1 MSKTQVAIMMGSQSD
16 LPTMEEAA
24 NVLKDFGV
32 SYEIKVLS
40 AHRTP
45 KETSEY
51 AEQLQAK
58 GFQTVIC
65 GAGVSAA
72 LSGVVSAHTDIPVIG
87 VPINSS
93 PLNGMDALLST
104 VQMPPGV
111 PVAAMA
117 IGKPGAKNAGLFALR
132 IIALHDKGIAKKLAQ
147 FKNEQRRK
155 ILDTKL
161 TADRLPPGGGDKRD

>member
-1 MSKTQVAIMMGSQSD
+1 MKNVQVAIMMGSQSD
-16 LPTMEEAA
+16 LPIMEEAA

-58 GFQTVIC
+58 GFQAVIC

-117 IGKPGAKNAGLFALR
+117 IGKSGAKNAGLFALR

-161 TADRLPPGGGDKRD
+161 TDKRD